1 MSSGFKLALS
11 AILGLA
17 LFLFVEFITAAWTIQ
32 KDTEIAES
40 CLLFDKKYH
49 AWRAWSRKFYCPE
62 Q

>member
-1 MSSGFKLALS
+1 MSLGFKLALS

-17 LFLFVEFITAAWTIQ
+17 FFLFVEFVTATWTIQ

-49 AWRAWSRKFYCPE
+49 GWRLWSRRFYCPE